1 MDRILNG
8 EELPPG
14 AVSAPADITEE
25 EMFSTVFN
33 ETVIKR
39 FIRFMAPYK
48 LIVAASFLSVVI
60 FTITQLSIPILV
72 QMTLDQEITFMGTGL
87 ESLKAGMMLF
97 AATILI
103 NFISHFCMEFLV
115 TVSSIF

>member
-1 MDRILNG
+1 
-8 EELPPG
+8 
-14 AVSAPADITEE
+14 
-25 EMFSTVFN
+25 
-33 ETVIKR
+33 
-39 FIRFMAPYK
+39 MAPYK

-97 AATILI
+97 AVAILI
-103 NFISHFCMEFLV
+103 NFISK
-115 TVSSIF
+115 